1 MSLFYSLFRSPL
13 SLIIPLTGIC
23 VLLLLLYLN
32 WSSEQFADQLA
43 QKMEQVPEDDV
54 KVFAEQLGSLGKPG
68 ISRLVHALT
77 SQRRSVVF
85 AARDVLEK
93 NFQQWS
99 NLPPN
104 NSAPLHLQLSRSLS
118 EELDSFRPTSQLLA
132 VSWSQRILRHM
143 LKSEGEKYP
152 NQSKIA
158 EYCQRI
164 LTKTEGERTV
174 LAEPRLLDEMHI
186 VASGGEPKKLLPVE
200 LSSRTTQL
208 AKRQNGLQN
217 EVEQERE
224 NELEFYDPYS
234 SPRADLLY
242 VLYRSRATSQ
252 PVERERPDSSP
263 FEEATTG
270 ETMIAGNLTDLN
282 LRELPTAGFPSPTLS
297 QPTQRIGSKYEDLA
311 QPQSSRDL
319 RSMSDDSNASND
331 LIQGVNSSSGLEE
344 KLPQLPPYLENVKE
358 SYSDV
363 QRPIEE
369 TSLGRIDQDAIPNL
383 PTVDLMRLLQ
393 HPNKAIAAL
402 AEQQLRKREYYQDAH
417 IALALR
423 LYNPKPELRKEIL
436 ELLPRIPSVQPI
448 PWLVELLRDPNP
460 DVRFATLSYLATAKD
475 RQLVQLM
482 IDRAK
487 KDDDPRMN
495 VLVEKLERLSSLRQQ
510 EDLR

>member
-1 MSLFYSLFRSPL
+1 MSPFYSLFRSPL
-13 SLIIPLTGIC
+13 SLLIPLTGIC
-23 VLLLLLYLN
+23 VLLFLLYLN

-54 KVFAEQLGSLGKPG
+54 CVFAEQLGNLGKPG

-93 NFQQWS
+93 HFQQWS

-118 EELDSFRPTSQLLA
+118 EELDSFRSTSQLLA
-132 VSWSQRILRHM
+132 VSWSQRILRNM
-143 LKSEGEKYP
+143 LKFEGEKYP

-208 AKRQNGLQN
+208 AKKQKGLKD
-217 EVEQERE
+217 EE
-224 NELEFYDPYS
+224 ELESPLDFYDPYS

-242 VLYRSRATSQ
+242 VLYQSRRTSQ
-252 PVERERPDSSP
+252 PVERERRILGPW
-263 FEEATTG
+263 EEETTG
-270 ETMIAGNLTDLN
+270 TMIAQNQTDPN
-282 LRELPTAGFPSPTLS
+282 SRELPTAGFPAPTLS
-297 QPTQRIGSKYEDLA
+297 QPAQRMGSKYEDVA
-311 QPQSSRDL
+311 QSQPLRD
-319 RSMSDDSNASND
+319 SGSISDDSNASND
-331 LIQGVNSSSGLEE
+331 LIQGVNQSFGIEE
-344 KLPQLPPYLENVKE
+344 KLPQLPPYLEKVKE
-358 SYSDV
+358 AYSDV
-363 QRPIEE
+363 QLPIEE
-369 TSLGRIDQDAIPNL
+369 TALGQIDQDTIPNL

-448 PWLVELLRDPNP
+448 PWLVELLRDPDP

-482 IDRAK
+482 LDRAK
-487 KDDDPRMN
+487 KDDDPRMRG
-495 VLVEKLERLSSLRQQ
+495 LVEKLERLSSLRQQ
-510 EDLR
+510 KDNLR